1 MAKAVSNEFSPT
13 YFSCG
18 KHDLPKVCAS
28 TFASQRERGERGE
41 NASYKPFKRNLGGLG
56 IGKKE
61 QVNFELP
68 PELCK
73 NV

>member
-1 MAKAVSNEFSPT
+1 MAKAVSNEFSPI

-18 KHDLPKVCAS
+18 KHDLPEVCAS
-28 TFASQRERGERGE
+28 TFASQRHGGE
-41 NASYKPFKRNLGGLG
+41 NASYKPFKRNRGGLG